1 MSASSIVDAA
11 RLRRAVRALGNP
23 PGERGWNADE
33 LADVFDLSP
42 CHREAAVLVPFVQ
55 RRDGLSLLFT
65 QRSEQLRQHA
75 GQVSFPGG
83 AVDASDAGVIEAALR
98 ETHEEIGI
106 TAAAVEPF
114 GYLDR
119 LDTVSG
125 YSVTPVAAFVRGDY
139 DLRLEA
145 AEVEDAF
152 EVPLEFILAPTT
164 LRREMIHWRGRDRTI
179 YAFDWQGRRIWG
191 VTAAML
197 KNLIDR
203 LEQAP

>member
-1 MSASSIVDAA
+1 MNDSRMVDAA

-33 LADVFDLSP
+33 LADAFDSSP
-42 CHREAAVLVPFVQ
+42 RHREAAVLVPFVQ
-55 RRDGLSLLFT
+55 RGKDLSLLFT
-65 QRSEQLRQHA
+65 QRSGQLRQHA

-83 AVDASDAGVIEAALR
+83 AVDASDAGVVEAALR

-106 TAAAVEPF
+106 AAAAVEPF

-125 YSVTPVAAFVRGDY
+125 FSVTPVVAFVRADY
-139 DLRLEA
+139 HLRLEA
-145 AEVEDAF
+145 AEVDDAF
-152 EVPLEFILAPTT
+152 EVPLDFILAPTT
-164 LRREMIHWRGRDRTI
+164 LRSEMIHWRGRDRTI
-179 YAFDWQGRRIWG
+179 YAFDWQDRRIWG

-203 LEQAP
+203 LEQVP